1 MQTTSLFDFVNK
13 SRGKDIKTLTYISLF
28 SGAGIGCYGFKQQDF
43 KCIATNE
50 YLEKRIKIQQY
61 NNKCEF
67 DTGYIQGDL
76 ATKEIQDKIYKEL
89 ENNNIKDLDIL
100 IATPPCQGMSVA
112 NHKKIMKQK
121 EIHWSWNQLRS

>member
-1 MQTTSLFDFVNK
+1 MQTTSLFDFIDK
-13 SRGKDIKTLTYISLF
+13 SQGKNIKALTYISLF
-28 SGAGIGCYGFKQQDF
+28 SSAGIGCYGFKQQGF

-67 DTGYIQGDL
+67 DSGYIQGDL
-76 ATKEIQDKIYKEL
+76 SKKETQDKIYKEL
-89 ENNNIKDLDIL
+89 ENNNVKDLDIL

-112 NHKKIMKQK
+112 NHKKNDN
-121 EIHWSWNQLRS
+121 EIKRNSLVVGN